1 MNERMISKH
10 DWKDGDG
17 VWLLKAGSTYET
29 SDCPTTHT
37 PNGELGPQLI
47 VVTCEDD
54 KYRIRQKSDFM
65 YIYKHREERL
75 KEIGI

>member
-1 MNERMISKH
+1 MNERMISRH
-10 DWKDGDG
+10 DLIDVDG

-47 VVTCEDD
+47 VVKNMFFLSKFFT
-54 KYRIRQKSDFM
+54 IFVF
-65 YIYKHREERL
+65 KHFYHENL
-75 KEIGI
+75 